1 LLRNIDFKQV
11 RTLARYALKSEWRQ
25 ASVRS
30 LGGRRKMSRA
40 WAYWAIVIYLLVG
53 IFLIRLFTGHVTGE
67 TYVTAAS
74 LVMLYLSIVTASNI
88 FLSFGTGFLS
98 PDESIIVSPLP
109 VSSETFF
116 FSRLIVLITYTTAIT
131 LTMTVGMFGGLVFY
145 LHLPSIAGVWLLAS
159 CVLSSISAALLVV
172 ALYGLVLAKL
182 PRASL
187 TRSIGY
193 VQFIGTMFTAFSFVI
208 LPRIEK
214 DLDLTA
220 FTLSVKPWLGAIP
233 AFWFGSLAGVANGVV
248 TSGSLVLAGAA
259 LLFMFGLAL
268 AAHVLLGKNYQT
280 EVGELAASG
289 ASVAKRQKQN
299 KDSIIFKLYM
309 RFARSH
315 EARAVFMIFRA
326 QFRFDPKFRM
336 SLIAT
341 LPLTFMYLVIAI
353 LQGGIHDP
361 FTSNWRELV
370 NANLL
375 YIVALFMPLIV
386 MQAVS
391 QSENYRAAW
400 AFFVTPIDRAKV
412 LLAIRNTLVIS
423 IIIPYMI
430 VLAITFSYFI
440 PVVHAIEHVLVLAAI
455 AGFVFQMFLMI
466 APRMPFAQP
475 RRPNRSNV
483 VVMLGFGFL
492 AIIPLGLLALEIYFG
507 YRSTLRFWSS
517 FALLATL
524 SLILEQAVRH
534 RIRKKLDL
542 EEFAG

>member
-1 LLRNIDFKQV
+1 MLRNIDFKQV
-11 RTLARYALKSEWRQ
+11 FALARFALKSEWRMT
-25 ASVRS
+25 SVRS
-30 LGGRRKMSRA
+30 TGGRRKMSQA
-40 WAYWAIVIYLLVG
+40 WAYWALVIYLLVG
-53 IFLIRLFTGHVTGE
+53 LFLLKLFTGHVSGE

-74 LVMLYLSIVTASNI
+74 MVSLYLAIVTASNI

-98 PDESIIVSPLP
+98 PDEAIIISPLP

-116 FSRLIVLITYTTAIT
+116 FSRLIVLITYTMAIT
-131 LTMTVGMFGGLVFY
+131 LSMTIGLFVGLVFF
-145 LHLPSIAGVWLLAS
+145 LGLSVLAGIWLLVS
-159 CVLSSISAALLVV
+159 LILSSISAALFVV
-172 ALYGLVLAKL
+172 AIYGLILSKL

-187 TRSIGY
+187 TKSVGY
-193 VQFIGTMFTAFSFVI
+193 VQFLGTMFTAFSFVI

-220 FTLSVKPWLGAIP
+220 FTLIVKPWLGWIP
-233 AFWFGSLAGVANGVV
+233 AFWFGSLAGVVNDVV
-248 TSGSLVLAGAA
+248 TSNYLMLAGAA
-259 LLFMFGLAL
+259 LIFMFALAS
-268 AAHVLLGKNYQT
+268 AAHVLLGKNYQQ
-280 EVGELAASG
+280 EVGELALSG
-289 ASVAKRQKQN
+289 ASVVKQKRAE
-299 KDSIIFKLYM
+299 DSFIFRTYM

-391 QSENYRAAW
+391 QSENYKASW
-400 AFFVTPIDRAKV
+400 IFFGMPIDRAKV

-455 AGFVFQMFLMI
+455 AGFVFQMYLMI

-483 VVMLGFGFL
+483 VVMIGFGFL

-524 SLILEQAVRH
+524 SILLEQAVRY